1 MRYRSLWA
9 FLVISFV
16 SLGLVGCGSS
26 NDNTNFVNTA
36 NPPVQTTGAVQFS
49 FVNPQAFTVDAAT
62 SSLLFEFF
70 AAGNTTTPVVTSTQN
85 FAATVTVNNVPVS
98 VTSVR
103 ITGFNANRIPLFT
116 IDQAISVTGGQ
127 TTVVPGLG
135 TVVPVTLKKLRL
147 AGGSVFDTDKEITS
161 LTVEVGGTGQVFLFG
176 EYSNGSNVL
185 LGSQATYAILT
196 GGGGFASVNA
206 NGTVSGL
213 SVGTTQLLAS
223 FSGQTLNIPLAV
235 VTPGTQN
242 YTSIQVTNTTKPI
255 PVTAGNPVQIN
266 TSGTTSGGN
275 VFGLNASTLTYT
287 LSNTTDFSVTNGGQ
301 VSVNT
306 GVAAGT
312 TATVTVSFT
321 NPNTTTV
328 TTTVNVVVGQ

>member
-1 MRYRSLWA
+1 MTKSRGCATAANNQHNRHRKGPPKRA
-9 FLVISFV
+9 FCCFGGANPALHVGGTLRRIVGIGRLVIFR
-16 SLGLVGCGSS
+16 LR
-26 NDNTNFVNTA
+26 FE
-36 NPPVQTTGAVQFS
+36 
-49 FVNPQAFTVDAAT
+49 
-62 SSLLFEFF
+62 LFASEV
-70 AAGNTTTPVVTSTQN
+70 A
-85 FAATVTVNNVPVS
+85 
-98 VTSVR
+98 
-103 ITGFNANRIPLFT
+103 
-116 IDQAISVTGGQ
+116 IDQEVANFIGGELEIVQRHGNALFADAQEAAEVDQHGIDLAVLGEQDIANHGNVLAIRTNN
-127 TTVVPGLG
+127 
-135 TVVPVTLKKLRL
+135 
-147 AGGSVFDTDKEITS
+147 
-161 LTVEVGGTGQVFLFG
+161 GGTGQVFLFG

-196 GGGGFASVNA
+196 GGGGFASVSP